1 MRKNNSLQS
10 FYLSGKYLSVL
21 PPDLPKTVLSFDCSD
36 NNLDSLIGSPE
47 TVKITFNCAGNSL
60 TSLQYSPNNVGGDY
74 YCYQNSLTSLN
85 GAPLNISNVQIINY
99 QI

>member
-60 TSLQYSPNNVGGDY
+60 TSLQYSPNNVVGGDY

-85 GAPLNISNVQIINY
+85 GATQKS
-99 QI
+99 